1 MAMRVGNLAEV
12 TGASLVSVVRAAQA
26 QTALSAADLLSLTGP
41 MPDRILHYPV
51 DLVPGEKTEAQRI
64 MEGCFTLPG
73 GTARAV
79 GGAAPWDI
87 KVPNNVWAEELNGFA
102 WLRHMREAA
111 AENEEISPHVRW
123 LITTW
128 MASHGRWD
136 ELAWRPHVIA
146 RRLVSWFSN
155 GKLIV
160 DGSDLIW
167 RSRLLV
173 SISRQAKHLGRTA
186 SWVPEGPD
194 RLTAALGL
202 CFSAL
207 CLPHPGRRLSRG
219 LAMLDTEVRKQILAD
234 GGHITRSPEAALVA
248 LADLVALKD
257 ALIARE
263 KPVPDMVQN
272 AIDRMMPTL
281 RFFRH
286 GDGRLALFNGSTEG
300 QKGAVDTILKQ
311 DDTDGKPLRQLRHAG
326 YQRLAAGRTL
336 IMLDTGKS
344 PDGPYSENAHAGC
357 LSMEMSVGRC
367 RLITNCG
374 ATQLRGPEWQEAF
387 RSTAAHSTL
396 TLADQSSCSFLH
408 GKAATRILGQRIV
421 AGPTHV
427 EIQRSD
433 EDHGAFVE
441 ATHDGYLSRHGL
453 KHMRKIYL
461 NAEGDDVRGEDTLVP
476 ARPSWTPPGRDKP
489 PLTFAL
495 RFHLHPDVRASLAR
509 DGGRV
514 ILLLPNGDGWQF
526 KATGGAITLE
536 SSAYLGAGDGFRRT
550 EQIVIASLVRTDRP
564 TVKWAIKRLSRPGD
578 TPAKTS

>member
-1 MAMRVGNLAEV
+1 MALSVGNLAEV
-12 TGASLVSVVRAAQA
+12 TSASVANAVRAAQA

-41 MPDRILHYPV
+41 MPDRILHYPH
-51 DLVPGEKTEAQRI
+51 DLIPGDKTEAQRI
-64 MEGCFTLPG
+64 LEGSFTLPG
-73 GTARAV
+73 GAARAI
-79 GGAAPWDI
+79 GGAAPWDV
-87 KVPNNVWAEELNGFA
+87 KAPNNVWAEDLNGFA
-102 WLRHMREAA
+102 WLRHLREAA
-111 AENEEISPHVRW
+111 PEQEEVSSHVRW

-128 MASHGRWD
+128 MASLGRWD

-146 RRLVSWFSN
+146 RRLMSWFAN
-155 GKLIV
+155 GRLII

-186 SWVPEGPD
+186 NWLPEGPD

-202 CFSAL
+202 SFSAL

-219 LAMLDTEVRKQILAD
+219 LAMLDSEVRKQILAD
-234 GGHITRSPEAALVA
+234 GGHITRSPEAVLQS
-248 LADLVALKD
+248 LADLVALKE

-286 GDGRLALFNGSTEG
+286 DDGKLALFNGGTEC
-300 QKGAVDTILKQ
+300 QKGAVEAVLKE

-336 IMLDTGKS
+336 ILMDTGKP
-344 PDGPYSENAHAGC
+344 PDGPYSEGAHAGC

-374 ATQLRGPEWQEAF
+374 ATELRGPEWQEAF

-396 TLADQSSCSFLH
+396 TLADSSSCSFLH
-408 GKAATRILGQRIV
+408 GRAATRILGQRIV
-421 AGPTHV
+421 AGPTAV
-427 EIQRSD
+427 EIERSD

-441 ATHDGYLSRHGL
+441 ATHDGYVSRFGLRHLRKVYLS
-453 KHMRKIYL
+453 
-461 NAEGDDVRGEDTLVP
+461 AEGDDVRGEDALT
-476 ARPSWTPPGRDKP
+476 PSRAGWFPPSRDKP
-489 PLTFAL
+489 PLTFAV

-536 SSAYLGAGDGFRRT
+536 PSAYLGSGDAFRRT
-550 EQIVIASLVRTDRP
+550 EQIVIASLVRSERP

-578 TPAKTS
+578 TSSD

>member
-1 MAMRVGNLAEV
+1 MALSVGNLAEV
-12 TGASLVSVVRAAQA
+12 TSASVANAVRAAQA

-41 MPDRILHYPV
+41 MPDRILHYPH
-51 DLVPGEKTEAQRI
+51 DLIPGDKTEAQRI
-64 MEGCFTLPG
+64 LEGSFTLPG
-73 GTARAV
+73 GTARAI
-79 GGAAPWDI
+79 GGAAPWDV
-87 KVPNNVWAEELNGFA
+87 KAPNNVWAEDLNGFA
-102 WLRHMREAA
+102 WLRHLREAA
-111 AENEEISPHVRW
+111 PEQEEVSPHVRW

-128 MASHGRWD
+128 MASLGRWD

-146 RRLVSWFSN
+146 RRLMSWFAN
-155 GKLIV
+155 GRLII

-186 SWVPEGPD
+186 NWLPEGPD

-202 CFSAL
+202 SFSAL

-219 LAMLDTEVRKQILAD
+219 LAMLDSEVRKQILAD
-234 GGHITRSPEAALVA
+234 GGHITRSPEAVLQS
-248 LADLVALKD
+248 LADLVALKE

-286 GDGRLALFNGSTEG
+286 DDGKLALFNGGTEC
-300 QKGAVDTILKQ
+300 QKGAVEAVLKE

-336 IMLDTGKS
+336 ILMDTGKP
-344 PDGPYSENAHAGC
+344 PDGPYSEGAHAGC

-374 ATQLRGPEWQEAF
+374 ATELRGPEWQEAF

-396 TLADQSSCSFLH
+396 TLADSSSCSFLH
-408 GKAATRILGQRIV
+408 GRAATRILGQRIV
-421 AGPTHV
+421 AGPTAV
-427 EIQRSD
+427 EIERSD

-441 ATHDGYLSRHGL
+441 ATHDGYVSRFGLRHLRKVYLS
-453 KHMRKIYL
+453 
-461 NAEGDDVRGEDTLVP
+461 AEGDDVRGEDALT
-476 ARPSWTPPGRDKP
+476 PSRAGWFPPSRDKP
-489 PLTFAL
+489 PLTFAV

-536 SSAYLGAGDGFRRT
+536 PSAYLGSGDAFRRT
-550 EQIVIASLVRTDRP
+550 EQIVIASLVRSERP

-578 TPAKTS
+578 TSSD

>member
-1 MAMRVGNLAEV
+1 MALSVGNLAEV
-12 TGASLVSVVRAAQA
+12 TSASVANAVRAAQA

-41 MPDRILHYPV
+41 MPDRILHYPH
-51 DLVPGEKTEAQRI
+51 DLIPGDKTEAQRI
-64 MEGCFTLPG
+64 LEGSFTLPG
-73 GTARAV
+73 GTARAI
-79 GGAAPWDI
+79 GGAAPWDV
-87 KVPNNVWAEELNGFA
+87 KAPNNVWAEDLNGFA
-102 WLRHMREAA
+102 WLRHLREAA
-111 AENEEISPHVRW
+111 PEQEEVSPHVRW

-128 MASHGRWD
+128 MASLGRWD

-146 RRLVSWFSN
+146 RRLMSWFAN
-155 GKLIV
+155 GRLII

-186 SWVPEGPD
+186 NWLPEGPD

-202 CFSAL
+202 SFSAL

-219 LAMLDTEVRKQILAD
+219 LAMLDTEVRKQVLAD
-234 GGHITRSPEAALVA
+234 GGRITRSPEAVLQS
-248 LADLVALKD
+248 LADLVALKE

-286 GDGRLALFNGSTEG
+286 DDGKLALFNGGTEC
-300 QKGAVDTILKQ
+300 QKGAVEAVLKE

-336 IMLDTGKS
+336 ILMDTGKP
-344 PDGPYSENAHAGC
+344 PDGAYSENAHAGC

-374 ATQLRGPEWQEAF
+374 ATELRGPEWQEAF

-396 TLADQSSCSFLH
+396 TLADSSSCSFLH
-408 GKAATRILGQRIV
+408 GRAATRILGQRIV
-421 AGPTHV
+421 AGPTAV
-427 EIQRSD
+427 EIERSD

-441 ATHDGYLSRHGL
+441 ATHDGYVSRFGL
-453 KHMRKIYL
+453 RHLRKIYL
-461 NAEGDDVRGEDTLVP
+461 SAEGDDVRGEDALTPSRAGWFPP
-476 ARPSWTPPGRDKP
+476 ARDKP
-489 PLTFAL
+489 PLTFAV

-536 SSAYLGAGDGFRRT
+536 PSAYLGSGDAFRRT
-550 EQIVIASLVRTDRP
+550 EQIVIASLVRSERP

-578 TPAKTS
+578 TSSD